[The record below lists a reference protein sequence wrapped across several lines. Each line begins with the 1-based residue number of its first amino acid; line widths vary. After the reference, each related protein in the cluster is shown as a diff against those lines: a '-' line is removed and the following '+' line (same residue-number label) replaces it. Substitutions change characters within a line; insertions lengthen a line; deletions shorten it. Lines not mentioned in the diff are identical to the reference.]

1 LAFGGGLWLVSQLV
15 VVPMMGAGVFSGHL
29 GPMAA
34 LASLLGHLVYGALL
48 GSLAVDGEEVP
59 VATDYPLPGTRQTA

>member
-1 LAFGGGLWLVSQLV
+1 
-15 VVPMMGAGVFSGHL
+15 MMGAGVFSGHL